1 MSIKAKLILLIV
13 MVLSGAGIGI
23 AFYLGMT
30 LPLRTIE
37 TEMNQLEQVRSAFLK
52 LQVESIKFSTQ
63 FIEPQ
68 VSLSDQARLRTKEAF
83 RHIDNF
89 KLLPTLNEKI
99 GTSLGLI
106 VRLEENIDERL
117 RDLDRNIEQIM
128 VDAKEIFTSTGRFK
142 LNDLY
147 ISPMV
152 QNHPRLPDARRRVE
166 QVHLSLSTL
175 DMNINSFMV
184 IVDTQTGLIREEI
197 GKFTLRAYISA
208 AVFGLVL
215 VLLSVVVAIVI
226 ANRIAKSI
234 KSLEH
239 RLELMKN
246 GDLSI
251 RFSIKGKDDIATL
264 SSHLNTFATSLC
276 DSFSVIKAT
285 SRRSVEIKEELIS
298 TASES
303 SASAYEI
310 RTNTVAIESSIT
322 KLTSTIHEAAS
333 AVGDVIKNIRDL
345 QTYLDSQSAMV
356 EESSASVQQMITS
369 IGNIAEVSRRK
380 LEATSSMIDSV
391 NKGGQNLALTT
402 SIIEEITNS
411 MDEIKGAAAII
422 QGISSQTNLL
432 AMNAAIEAAHAG
444 EAGRGFAVVADEI
457 RKLAEVS
464 ALNSKRISGVLKDVV
479 RKTSSASVA
488 GKNTRESFN
497 LISTEANGVSGA
509 LEEIA
514 SSMTELRTGSE
525 QIRDAMLDLQ
535 RASSEVDQSRSS
547 MLESSSHSEEAMG
560 IVERIAVE
568 VSNGISEIR
577 TGIEEI
583 GLAVENL
590 STVSI
595 NVGTV
600 VGQLDTELERFNT
613 SCAVDTACADE
624 SPEEASPVEQ
634 IPYGTGSGSGEA
646 SSSEAK

>member
-13 MVLSGAGIGI
+13 MVLTGAGIGI
-23 AFYLGMT
+23 AFYLGLT

-37 TEMNQLEQVRSAFLK
+37 AEMNQLEQVRSAFLK

-63 FIEPQ
+63 FVEPQ
-68 VSLSDQARLRTKEAF
+68 ISLSDQARQRTKESF

-89 KLLPTLNEKI
+89 KLLPALNEKI
-99 GTSLGLI
+99 AASLGLI
-106 VRLEENIDERL
+106 IRLEGTIDERL

-128 VDAKEIFTSTGRFK
+128 VDAREIFTSTGRFK

-147 ISPMV
+147 ISPIV
-152 QNHPRLPDARRRVE
+152 QDHPRLPDARRRVE

-197 GKFTLRAYISA
+197 RKFTLRAYISA

-215 VLLSVVVAIVI
+215 VLLSVVVAIII
-226 ANRIAKSI
+226 ANRIARSI

-251 RFSIKGKDDIATL
+251 RFAIRGKDDIATL
-264 SSHLNTFATSLC
+264 SSHLNTFATALC

-298 TASES
+298 TATES

-310 RTNTVAIESSIT
+310 RTNTVAIETSIAR
-322 KLTSTIHEAAS
+322 LADTIHEAAS
-333 AVGDVIKNIRDL
+333 AVGEVIGTIRDL
-345 QTYLDSQSAMV
+345 QNYLDNQAAMV

-369 IGNIAEVSRRK
+369 IGNIAEVSRKK
-380 LEATSSMIDSV
+380 LDATSAMIETV
-391 NKGGQNLALTT
+391 NKGGRNLSLTT
-402 SIIEEITNS
+402 GIIAEINDS

-479 RKTSSASVA
+479 KKTSAATEA
-488 GKNTRESFN
+488 GKHTRDSFE

-535 RASSEVDQSRSS
+535 RASSEVDRSRNA
-547 MLESSSHSEEAMG
+547 MLASSSHSEEAMG
-560 IVERIAVE
+560 IVERIAAE

-577 TGIEEI
+577 AGMEDI
-583 GLAVENL
+583 GHAIENL

-600 VGQLDTELERFNT
+600 VGQLDVELERFNT
-613 SCAVDTACADE
+613 SCAVDAACDDD
-624 SPEEASPVEQ
+624 S
-634 IPYGTGSGSGEA
+634 SGEA
-646 SSSEAK
+646 SPA

>member
-52 LQVESIKFSTQ
+52 LQIESIKFSTQ

-99 GTSLGLI
+99 GASLGLI
-106 VRLEENIDERL
+106 IRLESTIDERL

-128 VDAKEIFTSTGRFK
+128 VDAREIFTSTGRFK

-147 ISPMV
+147 ISPIV

-197 GKFTLRAYISA
+197 KKFTLRAYISA

-215 VLLSVVVAIVI
+215 VLLSVVVAIII

-251 RFSIKGKDDIATL
+251 RFTIKGKDDIATL
-264 SSHLNTFATSLC
+264 SGHLNTFATSLC
-276 DSFSVIKAT
+276 DSFSIIKAT

-402 SIIEEITNS
+402 SIIEEITDS

-464 ALNSKRISGVLKDVV
+464 AINSKRISGVLKEVV
-479 RKTSSASVA
+479 RKTSSASDA
-488 GKNTRESFN
+488 GKHTRDSFN

-624 SPEEASPVEQ
+624 SPDEASPVEP
-634 IPYGTGSGSGEA
+634 IPGGTSSSKA

>member
-37 TEMNQLEQVRSAFLK
+37 AEMNQLEQVRSAFLK

-63 FIEPQ
+63 YIEPQ
-68 VSLSDQARLRTKEAF
+68 VSLSDQARKQTKEAF
-83 RHIDNF
+83 RYIDNF
-89 KLLPTLNEKI
+89 KLLPTLNERI
-99 GTSLGLI
+99 ETSLGLI
-106 VRLEENIDERL
+106 VRLETNIDERL
-117 RDLDRNIEQIM
+117 RELDRNIEQIM
-128 VDAKEIFTSTGRFK
+128 VDAREIFTSTGRFK

-147 ISPMV
+147 ISPLV

-166 QVHLSLSTL
+166 QVHLSLSSL

-197 GKFTLRAYISA
+197 IKFTLRAYISA

-215 VLLSVVVAIVI
+215 VFLSVVVAIII

-251 RFSIKGKDDIATL
+251 RFSIKGKDDIAAL

-310 RTNTVAIESSIT
+310 RTNTVAIESSIA

-402 SIIEEITNS
+402 SIIAEITDS

-422 QGISSQTNLL
+422 QSISSQTNLL

-464 ALNSKRISGVLKDVV
+464 AINSKRISGVLKEVV
-479 RKTSSASVA
+479 RKTSSASDA
-488 GKNTRESFN
+488 GKHTRDSFN

-547 MLESSSHSEEAMG
+547 MLTSSGHSEEAMG
-560 IVERIAVE
+560 VVERIAVE

-590 STVSI
+590 STISI

-613 SCAVDTACADE
+613 SCAVDAACADE
-624 SPEEASPVEQ
+624 TAADKPPVDVIPIEEE
-634 IPYGTGSGSGEA
+634 
-646 SSSEAK
+646 

>member
-634 IPYGTGSGSGEA
+634 IPYGTGSGEA

>member
-23 AFYLGMT
+23 AFYLSMT
-30 LPLRTIE
+30 LPLRTIAA
-37 TEMNQLEQVRSAFLK
+37 EMNQLEQVRSAFLR

-63 FIEPQ
+63 YIESQ
-68 VSLSDQARLRTKEAF
+68 TSLSDQARLQTKEAF
-83 RHIDNF
+83 RNLDNF
-89 KLLPTLNEKI
+89 KLLPSLNERI

-106 VRLEENIDERL
+106 IRLEGTIDERL
-117 RDLDRNIEQIM
+117 RDLDRNLEQIM
-128 VDAKEIFTSTGRFK
+128 ADAKEIFTSTGRFR

-147 ISPMV
+147 NSPIV

-166 QVHLSLSTL
+166 QVHLSLSSL

-197 GKFTLRAYISA
+197 QKFTLRAYISA
-208 AVFGLVL
+208 AIFGLALVLISVL
-215 VLLSVVVAIVI
+215 VAIII
-226 ANRIAKSI
+226 ANRLARSI
-234 KSLEH
+234 KSLGH
-239 RLELMKN
+239 HLELMKN

-251 RFSIKGKDDIATL
+251 RFSVKGKDDIATL
-264 SSHLNTFATSLC
+264 SSYLNVFATSLC
-276 DSFSVIKAT
+276 DSFSVIKTT
-285 SRRSVEIKEELIS
+285 SRKSVEIKEELIS

-303 SASAYEI
+303 AASAYQI
-310 RTNTVAIESSIT
+310 RTNTVAIESSIS
-322 KLTSTIHEAAS
+322 KLTSTIQEAAS
-333 AVGDVIKNIRDL
+333 AVGEVISNIRDL

-369 IGNIAEVSRRK
+369 IGTIAEVSRRK

-402 SIIEEITNS
+402 SIIEEITSS

-444 EAGRGFAVVADEI
+444 DAGRGFAVVADEI

-464 ALNSKRISGVLKDVV
+464 ALNSKRISGVLKEVV
-479 RKTSSASVA
+479 RKTSSASDA
-488 GKNTRESFN
+488 GKRTRESFN

-535 RASSEVDQSRSS
+535 RASSDVDQSRSA
-547 MLESSSHSEEAMG
+547 MLASSSHSDEAMG
-560 IVERIAVE
+560 IVERIAAE

-583 GLAVENL
+583 SLAVENL

-600 VGQLDTELERFNT
+600 VGQLDVELERFNT
-613 SCAVDTACADE
+613 SCVADTACSDA
-624 SPEEASPVEQ
+624 
-634 IPYGTGSGSGEA
+634 TL
-646 SSSEAK
+646 

>member
-1 MSIKAKLILLIV
+1 MSIKAKLILLII
-13 MVLSGAGIGI
+13 MVLTGAGIGI

-37 TEMNQLEQVRSAFLK
+37 SEMSQLEQVRTSFLK
-52 LQVESIKFSTQ
+52 LQVESLKFSTNY
-63 FIEPQ
+63 IESQ
-68 VSLSDQARLRTKEAF
+68 TSLSDQARLQTKEAF
-83 RHIDNF
+83 RHLDNF
-89 KLLPTLNEKI
+89 KLLPTLNDKI
-99 GTSLGLI
+99 ETSLGLI
-106 VRLEENIDERL
+106 IRLETTIEERL
-117 RDLDRNIEQIM
+117 RELDRNLEQIM
-128 VDAKEIFTSTGRFK
+128 ADAREIFTSTGRFK

-147 ISPMV
+147 ISPIV

-166 QVHLSLSTL
+166 QVHLSLSSL

-184 IVDTQTGLIREEI
+184 IVDTQTDLIREEI
-197 GKFTLRAYISA
+197 KKFTFRAYISA
-208 AVFGLVL
+208 AIFGLVL
-215 VLLSVVVAIVI
+215 VLLSVLVAMFI

-239 RLELMKN
+239 RLEIMKN

-251 RFSIKGKDDIATL
+251 RFTVKGKDDIATL
-264 SSHLNTFATSLC
+264 SNHLNVFATSLC
-276 DSFSVIKAT
+276 DSFSVIKST
-285 SRRSVEIKEELIS
+285 SHRSVEIKEELIS

-322 KLTSTIHEAAS
+322 KLTDTIHEAAS
-333 AVGDVIKNIRDL
+333 AVGQVIGNIKDL
-345 QTYLDSQSAMV
+345 QSYLDNQSAMV

-369 IGNIAEVSRRK
+369 IGSIAEVSRKK
-380 LEATSSMIDSV
+380 LEATSAMVDSV
-391 NKGGQNLALTT
+391 DKGGKNLAQTT
-402 SIIEEITNS
+402 GIIAEITES

-479 RKTSSASVA
+479 NKTSSASEA
-488 GKNTRESFN
+488 GRRTRESFN

-509 LEEIA
+509 LEEIS
-514 SSMTELRTGSE
+514 SSMRELRTGSE

-535 RASSEVDQSRSS
+535 KASSEVDSSRSA
-547 MLESSSHSEEAMG
+547 MLDSSGRSEEAMG
-560 IVERIAVE
+560 IVERIAAE

-577 TGIEEI
+577 TGIEDI
-583 GLAVENL
+583 SHAIENI
-590 STVSI
+590 SAISI

-600 VGQLDTELERFNT
+600 VSQLDAELERFNT
-613 SCAVDTACADE
+613 SCEVDAACKDE
-624 SPEEASPVEQ
+624 L
-634 IPYGTGSGSGEA
+634 G
-646 SSSEAK
+646 

>member
-13 MVLSGAGIGI
+13 MVLAGAGIGI

-37 TEMNQLEQVRSAFLK
+37 AEMNQLEQVRSAFLK

-63 FIEPQ
+63 FVEPQ
-68 VSLSDQARLRTKEAF
+68 VSLSDQARKQTKEAF

-89 KLLPTLNEKI
+89 KLLPTLNERI
-99 GTSLGLI
+99 AASLGLI

-128 VDAKEIFTSTGRFK
+128 VDAREIFTSTGRFK

-197 GKFTLRAYISA
+197 QKFTFRAYISA

-215 VLLSVVVAIVI
+215 VFLSVLVAIII

-264 SSHLNTFATSLC
+264 SSHLNIFATSLC

-303 SASAYEI
+303 AASAYEI
-310 RTNTVAIESSIT
+310 RTNTVAIEGSIT
-322 KLTSTIHEAAS
+322 KLTATIHEAAS
-333 AVGDVIKNIRDL
+333 AVGEVIGTIRDL
-345 QTYLDSQSAMV
+345 QTYLDNQAAMV

-402 SIIEEITNS
+402 SFIEDITGS
-411 MDEIKGAAAII
+411 MDEIKGAASII

-464 ALNSKRISGVLKDVV
+464 AINSKRISGVLKEVV
-479 RKTSSASVA
+479 SKTSSASDA
-488 GKNTRESFN
+488 GKRTRDSFN

-535 RASSEVDQSRSS
+535 RASSEVDRSRST
-547 MLESSSHSEEAMG
+547 MLASSGHSEEAIG
-560 IVERIAVE
+560 IVERIATE
-568 VSNGISEIR
+568 VSNGIAEIR
-577 TGIEEI
+577 TGIEDI
-583 GLAVENL
+583 SHAVENI

-613 SCAVDTACADE
+613 SCAVDTACAD
-624 SPEEASPVEQ
+624 ASP
-634 IPYGTGSGSGEA
+634 
-646 SSSEAK
+646 SEAKQP